1 MGIDA
6 GVLETVSLVST
17 IAGGAISA
25 VGAIQQGQATAAADR
40 YQAQVAANNAQI
52 AQQNARMAT
61 QKGEIEAE
69 NQGMKNRA
77 AMGAITAEQSAS
89 GVDVNTGSASNVRK
103 SQDIIGMTDV
113 SQIRQN
119 AAIENYGYRS
129 QGMAYTA
136 QEQLDTAAASNA
148 STAGFIGAGT
158 SLLGSAGRA
167 AGQYANWS
175 NVSGGSGGGSSSLPA
190 SNPASPDY
198 SSWNNAM
205 NQAYSELQQ

>member
-1 MGIDA
+1 MGLAA
-6 GVLETVSLVST
+6 GTMEAISLVST
-17 IAGGAISA
+17 VAGGAISA

-103 SQDIIGMTDV
+103 SQDIVGMTDV
-113 SQIRQN
+113 AQIRQN

-136 QEQLDTAAASNA
+136 QSGLDKAAASNA
-148 STAGFIGAGT
+148 STAGFVGAGT

-175 NVSGGSGGGSSSLPA
+175 NVSGGSGGGGQTIDQG
-190 SNPASPDY
+190 NPLMYGD
-198 SSWNNAM
+198 
-205 NQAYSELQQ
+205 SEYAGMGAPT